1 MSSSDSSDD
10 ATSSFEGVRGYGRKG
25 GFFPVSIGSTLNGA
39 WTVKSK
45 LGFGRFS
52 TTWSVSRDGRESA
65 LKIHRASA
73 DWWKD
78 EVDLLRKVR
87 NEPCVLQIDTSFEL
101 RGDNGTHGC
110 IVTEQLG
117 CSLRDVIRACNAL
130 PDWVRQGVARDLLT
144 GLASLHRHG
153 IVHTDI
159 KPDNVLFR
167 RWVSDYIVSR
177 PPPGRVYVSKKNRR
191 RGAAVVAEKTAT
203 IPVLV
208 PRDLSVDMTGDVYAN
223 GGFCV
228 VADLGNAEFVGEY
241 PPNPGSIQARGYRSP
256 ESVLYIQHTEK
267 ADIFS
272 AGILIHELN
281 SPRLFDADAE
291 TSELSALMLI
301 KMMRRTLGP
310 FPDWMIRAAPS
321 FAACMDSSDDGCTM
335 PIDPFVRKLLALDP
349 YARLSAEEALIEI
362 NTSSPMRVD

>member
-1 MSSSDSSDD
+1 MSSSDDSSND

-25 GFFPVSIGSTLNGA
+25 GFFAVSVGNTLNGA

-87 NEPCVLQIDTSFEL
+87 NEPCVLQIDSSFEL

-110 IVTEQLG
+110 IVTERLG
-117 CSLRDVIRACNAL
+117 RSLRDVMRSCEL
-130 PDWVRQGVARDLLT
+130 PGWVRQGVARDLLT

-167 RWVSDYIVSR
+167 GWVSDYLVGP

-191 RGAAVVAEKTAT
+191 RGAAAHVAENPAT
-203 IPVLV
+203 V
-208 PRDLSVDMTGDVYAN
+208 PRDLSVDMTDDVYAN

-228 VADLGNAEFVGEY
+228 VADLGNAELVGEY

-256 ESVLYIQHTEK
+256 ESVLYIHHTEK

-272 AGILIHELN
+272 AGILIHELT
-281 SPRLFDADAE
+281 SPHLFDADAE
-291 TSELSALMLI
+291 TSELSALMLV

-310 FPDWMIRAAPS
+310 FPGWMIRAAPS
-321 FAACMDSSDDGCTM
+321 FAACMVSTDDVPCTT

-349 YARLSAEEALIEI
+349 YERLSAEEALIEI
-362 NTSSPMRVD
+362 NASSPMRVD